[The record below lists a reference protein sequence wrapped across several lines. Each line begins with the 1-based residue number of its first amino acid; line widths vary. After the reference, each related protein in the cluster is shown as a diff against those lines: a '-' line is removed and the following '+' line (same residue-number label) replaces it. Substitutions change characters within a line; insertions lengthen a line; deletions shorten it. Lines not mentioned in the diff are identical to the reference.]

1 MIVSVSSPRNYLTT
15 VFLLSL
21 LCACTPRVEVAL
33 PEKPIEININA
44 KIEHDVRIRVEK
56 DVSQLVKTNN
66 DLF

>member
-1 MIVSVSSPRNYLTT
+1 MIVSVSSPGKYLTA
-15 VFLLSL
+15 VFLLNL